1 MVWRFLTHYGAN
13 KANDLIHELAAQ
25 VVRFDPHSSSE
36 AEISMIEAE
45 LDKLGRR
52 IAEAELE
59 VRREHKETLTLRKRY
74 DEHVKAAEVLEKSLA
89 AETDA
94 ARRSEIEASLTRL
107 VSSLEE
113 MTVEIAREEEEDREV
128 EVWGRELR
136 TSYDALAEKLK
147 SARRELGT
155 ARRQMETASLQ
166 RERATERGQLA
177 MERAGLSGVLSTV
190 GVALAAMNQETSRA
204 RAETAAMTLKAE
216 ALAPRGVET
225 DPHIEAALAKA
236 RHAELPGKGSV
247 QDRLKALKGE
257 KKPRLLTAS

>member
-1 MVWRFLTHYGAN
+1 MVWRFLSHYGAN

-25 VVRFDPHSSSE
+25 VVRFDPHSATE

-59 VRREHKETLTLRKRY
+59 VRREHKETLALRKSY
-74 DEHVKAAEVLEKSLA
+74 DERVKAAEVLEKTLA
-89 AETDA
+89 AENDA
-94 ARRSEIEASLTRL
+94 GRRAEIETSLARL

-128 EVWGRELR
+128 EAWRLELR

-147 SARRELGT
+147 TSRRELGT

-166 RERATERGQLA
+166 RERAAERGQLA
-177 MERAGLSGVLSTV
+177 MERAGLSAVLSTV

-216 ALAPRGVET
+216 TLAPRGVET

-247 QDRLKALKGE
+247 QDRLRALKGE
-257 KKPRLLTAS
+257 KTPRLLTAS

>member
-13 KANDLIHELAAQ
+13 KANDLINELAAQ
-25 VVRFDPHSSSE
+25 VVRFDPHSASE
-36 AEISMIEAE
+36 AEISVIETE

-52 IAEAELE
+52 IAEAEME
-59 VRREHKETLTLRKRY
+59 VRREHKETLALRTSY
-74 DEHVKAAEVLEKSLA
+74 DERVKAAEVLERNAA

-94 ARRSEIEASLTRL
+94 ARRGEMDASLSRL

-128 EVWGRELR
+128 EAWRLELR
-136 TSYDALAEKLK
+136 TSYDALAGKLK
-147 SARRELGT
+147 TARRDLGT
-155 ARRQMETASLQ
+155 ARRQMETATLQ
-166 RERATERGQLA
+166 RERAAERGQLA
-177 MERAGLSGVLSTV
+177 MERAGLSAVLSTV
-190 GVALAAMNQETSRA
+190 GVALSAMNQETSRA
-204 RAETAAMTLKAE
+204 RAETATMALKAK

-236 RHAELPGKGSV
+236 RHAELPGQGSV